1 MIIIHNIDWSISYE
15 FSGSIKFTLLEPVS
29 PTIARSE
36 I

>member
-1 MIIIHNIDWSISYE
+1 MTKHNMHWSISYE